1 MGEDSKTGE
10 MTVYKDGQPVQITG
24 DGLPEITMPE
34 VSAGISVEQLTQAM
48 ASMTAIWEG
57 ITVTISDAAE
67 GLREF
72 FTAVARRLELK
83 VAIRWAEIYNPRLV
97 HFYRHTKKGRTR
109 KKYAK
114 RILAWYREEAR
125 QNVETESE

>member
-10 MTVYKDGQPVQITG
+10 MTVYKDGQPVQIAGG
-24 DGLPEITMPE
+24 DLPEITMPE

>member
-1 MGEDSKTGE
+1 MGEENKTGE
-10 MTVYKDGQPVQITG
+10 MTAYMDGQPVQI
-24 DGLPEITMPE
+24 DGGTLPEFT
-34 VSAGISVEQLTQAM
+34 VSAAAAGGTTEQLTQAM
-48 ASMTAIWEG
+48 ASMTAIWES

-83 VAIRWAEIYNPRLV
+83 VATRWAEIYNPRLV